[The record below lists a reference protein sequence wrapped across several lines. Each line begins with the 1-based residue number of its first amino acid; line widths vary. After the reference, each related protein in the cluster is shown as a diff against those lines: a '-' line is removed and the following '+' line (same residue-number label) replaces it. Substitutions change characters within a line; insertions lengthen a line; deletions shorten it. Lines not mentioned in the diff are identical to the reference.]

1 MSEVRKVTVLDRLDC
16 YAVARCYATTRE
28 AKRAWE
34 QLEERTRGG
43 DLSAVRV
50 IDPGTGRH
58 VVVALSEH
66 PEPIKR
72 AARRLARGGFHWEL
86 ADELLE
92 RLALRRLRV
101 LGACPEG
108 KTGGYVNQ
116 RARYGDTGAL
126 IDSRGRLS
134 LRRRPQG

>member
-1 MSEVRKVTVLDRLDC
+1 MNGVRKVTVLDRLDC
-16 YAVARCYATTRE
+16 YAVARCYATARE

-34 QLEERTRGG
+34 KLEERTRGG
-43 DLSAVRV
+43 DISAVRV
-50 IDPGTGRH
+50 IDPVTSRH

-66 PEPIKR
+66 LEPIER
-72 AARRLARGGFHWEL
+72 AARRLARSGFHWEL

-101 LGACPEG
+101 LSDCSDG

-126 IDSRGRLS
+126 IDRRGRLS